1 MNDVITVEEIES
13 TKAFQKLNSFQQSFV
28 KKRNSRKIITNS
40 LSVIQSGNEMS
51 SSVGYANKSIV
62 LEIYHKRNGIEFKPK
77 N

>member
-1 MNDVITVEEIES
+1 MNDVITVEEIEN
-13 TKAFQKLNSFQQSFV
+13 TKAFQNLNSFQQTFV

-51 SSVGYANKSIV
+51 SSVSFANKSIV